1 MWSRFAK
8 STVPSGF
15 VRPSIVMSPWATR
28 IRFPSSVPPDSV
40 PVRFTGVTTRLSGPK
55 CCHPAPMLYVLT
67 TEPGSASSFAF
78 SETTDAPVA
87 RSRTETNHWAD
98 A

>member
-1 MWSRFAK
+1 ML
-8 STVPSGF
+8 
-15 VRPSIVMSPWATR
+15 
-28 IRFPSSVPPDSV
+28 PDIV

-78 SETTDAPVA
+78 SETTEAPGGEVA
-87 RSRTETNHWAD
+87 DRDEPLGRRVGGLVHDGQRVGRQAGHRV
-98 A
+98 